1 MNLFSSPANEPPG
14 PGRKFVPG
22 LGWID
27 LSGGLDKY
35 LQDPFDEQPS
45 TECSPEFGWDEVHRG
60 LGQIVIGQVIW
71 GACGLLTVLLGWL
84 LSPAV
89 GPAHPFHVQSDF
101 KDEVKLIGLVI
112 IGMITAVGYRFS
124 IAGKWRCLLNAPER
138 NGLRWVMFACITGIV
153 TAPIFHTT
161 AYLTSGPVHGD
172 LQEHDVVYLKKVKLN
187 STQAALQLAGAGSVL
202 LSSVALLVF
211 FRRTAHLFS
220 AFKLMHVVDLTLL
233 ALIPLLGISL
243 AVFFDPHVVSRHP
256 VVLTGIEFSWLTWA
270 ILHLLLNLRTRS
282 CIEKQSHGQARVIPS
297 TVPSWQS

>member
-1 MNLFSSPANEPPG
+1 MNLFSSPPNESPG

-35 LQDPFDEQPS
+35 LQDPFDEQPR
-45 TECSPEFGWDEVHRG
+45 TDCSPEFGWDEVHRG

-89 GPAHPFHVQSDF
+89 GPTHPFHVPSDF
-101 KDEVKLIGLVI
+101 KDEFRLIGLVI

-138 NGLRWVMFACITGIV
+138 NGLRWIMFACITGIV

-161 AYLTSGPVHGD
+161 AYLTSGPAHGD

-187 STQAALQLAGAGSVL
+187 STQAALDLAGAGSVL
-202 LSSVALLVF
+202 ISSVALMAF
-211 FRRTAHLFS
+211 FRKTAHLFS
-220 AFKLMHVVDLTLL
+220 SPKLMHVIDFALF
-233 ALIPLLGISL
+233 ALIPLLGVTL
-243 AVFFDPHVVSRHP
+243 AVFFHPQVVAKHP
-256 VVLTGIEFSWLTWA
+256 VVLTGMEFGWLSWAL
-270 ILHLLLNLRTRS
+270 LHLLLNLRTRS
-282 CIEKQSHGQARVIPS
+282 CIERQTQPQPHIVPS
-297 TVPSWQS
+297 TVPS

>member
-1 MNLFSSPANEPPG
+1 
-14 PGRKFVPG
+14 

-35 LQDPFDEQPS
+35 LQDPFDEPAS
-45 TECSPEFGWDEVHRG
+45 ADCSPEFGWDEVHRG

-89 GPAHPFHVQSDF
+89 GPTHPLHVPSDF
-101 KDEVKLIGLVI
+101 KEEAKLIGLVV
-112 IGMITAVGYRFS
+112 IGLITAVGYRFS

-153 TAPIFHTT
+153 TAPIFYTT
-161 AYLTSGPVHGD
+161 AYLTTGPANGD
-172 LQEHDVVYLKKVKLN
+172 LQEHDVVYIKKLKLN

-202 LSSVALLVF
+202 LSSLALMVF
-211 FRRTAHLFS
+211 FRRTAHLFR
-220 AFKLMHVVDLTLL
+220 AVKLMHVVDLTLL

-256 VVLTGIEFSWLTWA
+256 VVLTGIEFGWLSWAL
-270 ILHLLLNLRTRS
+270 LHLLLNLRTRS
-282 CIEKQSHGQARVIPS
+282 CIEKHSHQQARLIP
-297 TVPSWQS
+297 TAVPSWQS